1 MVKKLEYP
9 IDRIHQN
16 LALRKDKVV
25 VAYYRIPNTPITITD
40 SDKKD
45 SHKAKVAQVIKKLAK
60 YKNFDIS
67 LIPKDYLLGEKMS
80 DFEADLADDVKE
92 LGLETLDFTVD
103 TLTHEMEIP
112 YQFDW
117 LIGVDLGKGQYNANI
132 KEFIYNQ
139 FESIASNF
147 ASLAGYEVEVDE
159 DWYKEHSEEEL
170 LVYSLLSTLKAKR
183 LTDVDLFY
191 YQRMQFLRYVPHTK
205 SEVIA
210 NRNMLNVTDTL
221 IKSLEGGFLKLESA
235 YGSSFVSVLPVGRF
249 STIFNGFH
257 LGELVQR
264 MSFPVELRFQA
275 EFIDKTKLGGTMGRS
290 NTRYDQ
296 IMKEAYN
303 TNTVQQDDI
312 LMGAYSLKDLMKK
325 VGNKEEIIE
334 YGCYLVVAGSSLNQ
348 LKQRR
353 YAILSYFDDMK
364 VNVYEASHDTP
375 YLFQALLYGQDLQKT
390 TRKWNHLV
398 TARGFSELM
407 LFTNTQS
414 GNRIGWYIGRVDNRL
429 TAWDS
434 IDEAIMGSKNLV
446 LFNATVANKEDVAG
460 KVTKNPH
467 VIITGATGQ
476 GKSYLAQM
484 IFLHTAQQ
492 NVRVLYIDPKRELRQ
507 HYLKVV
513 SDPEY
518 ARKFPLRK
526 KQIEETNFVT
536 LDSSVKENHGVL
548 DPIVILDKDI
558 LNYTDNLGDK
568 ATEGEEK
575 NRWLS
580 AVNDYLWIKSGYV
593 ILKIFEAV
601 ILAVPLILIQLIAF
615 MADVLVIILMFI
627 FPLALLVSFLPRMQ
641 DIIFNVLKVMFGAV
655 SFPALAGFLTLII
668 FYTQTL
674 IATFVKK
681 KFTDGSLLSGS
692 NFKGQAILFML
703 LITVF
708 VQGCVFWGIWK
719 YKETFLR
726 LIIGSRASQV
736 INQSADRINE
746 KANDLG
752 ITPKS
757 IYERAHDMSSLAMMG
772 AGYGVGTMMNAQDNW
787 NAFKER
793 QQANLD
799 DGQSKTNDADKYDE
813 ANADDTVISKEAEL
827 TNEGEYQSELPKEAS
842 KRIEQLGKESSYEL
856 SFISEG
862 NSTEE
867 ILKNVKS
874 DNHTFQEGDGD
885 TSLTN
890 QDMITN
896 DIENHSNNY
905 TSPLKQRKLNKLEG
919 ELSQFNSDV
928 SMTKNHGKNAFE
940 KGFNASKTKEVRKQH
955 NLERQSKVLEELEK
969 LREGK

>member
-103 TLTHEMEIP
+103 TLTHEMVIP

-548 DPIVILDKDI
+548 DPIVILDKEGASSTAKNM
-558 LNYTDNLGDK
+558 LLYLLKN
-568 ATEGEEK
+568 ATE
-575 NRWLS
+575 
-580 AVNDYLWIKSGYV
+580 IK
-593 ILKIFEAV
+593 LDQTTALTEA
-601 ILAVPLILIQLIAF
+601 I
-615 MADVLVIILMFI
+615 
-627 FPLALLVSFLPRMQ
+627 
-641 DIIFNVLKVMFGAV
+641 
-655 SFPALAGFLTLII
+655 
-668 FYTQTL
+668 
-674 IATFVKK
+674 
-681 KFTDGSLLSGS
+681 
-692 NFKGQAILFML
+692 
-703 LITVF
+703 
-708 VQGCVFWGIWK
+708 
-719 YKETFLR
+719 
-726 LIIGSRASQV
+726 SQV
-736 INQSADRINE
+736 IAKREAGEVVGFNQVIEALIDSESDEVQSVGRYFKAIIQNSILELAFSDGDVAGLSYEERVTVLEVADLSLPKDGSDHISDHESNSIALMFALGAFCKHFGERSDDETVEIFDEAWVLMQSSEGKAVIKSMRRVGRSKYNVLMLVSQSVHDAENDDDTTGFGTIFSFYE
-746 KANDLG
+746 KSEREDILKHVG
-752 ITPKS
+752 LEVTPK
-757 IYERAHDMSSLAMMG
+757 
-772 AGYGVGTMMNAQDNW
+772 
-787 NAFKER
+787 
-793 QQANLD
+793 
-799 DGQSKTNDADKYDE
+799 
-813 ANADDTVISKEAEL
+813 
-827 TNEGEYQSELPKEAS
+827 
-842 KRIEQLGKESSYEL
+842 
-856 SFISEG
+856 
-862 NSTEE
+862 
-867 ILKNVKS
+867 
-874 DNHTFQEGDGD
+874 
-885 TSLTN
+885 
-890 QDMITN
+890 
-896 DIENHSNNY
+896 
-905 TSPLKQRKLNKLEG
+905 
-919 ELSQFNSDV
+919 
-928 SMTKNHGKNAFE
+928 
-940 KGFNASKTKEVRKQH
+940 
-955 NLERQSKVLEELEK
+955 NLEWIDNMISGQCLYYDVYGNLNMISIHNIHPDIDPLLKPMKKTVSSHLENK
-969 LREGK
+969 YAS

>member
-492 NVRVLYIDPKRELRQ
+492 NVRVLYVDPKRELRQ

-548 DPIVILDKDI
+548 DPIVILDKEGASSTAKNM
-558 LNYTDNLGDK
+558 LLYLLKN
-568 ATEGEEK
+568 ATE
-575 NRWLS
+575 
-580 AVNDYLWIKSGYV
+580 IK
-593 ILKIFEAV
+593 LDQTTALTEA
-601 ILAVPLILIQLIAF
+601 I
-615 MADVLVIILMFI
+615 
-627 FPLALLVSFLPRMQ
+627 
-641 DIIFNVLKVMFGAV
+641 
-655 SFPALAGFLTLII
+655 
-668 FYTQTL
+668 
-674 IATFVKK
+674 
-681 KFTDGSLLSGS
+681 
-692 NFKGQAILFML
+692 
-703 LITVF
+703 
-708 VQGCVFWGIWK
+708 
-719 YKETFLR
+719 
-726 LIIGSRASQV
+726 SQV
-736 INQSADRINE
+736 IAKREAGEVVGFNQVIEALIDSESDEVQSVGRYFKAIIQNSILELAFSDGDVAGLSYEERVTVLEVADLSLPKDGSDHISDHESNSIALMFALGAFCKHFGERSDDETVEIFDEAWVLMQSSEGKAVIKSMRRVGRSKYNVLMLVSQSVHDAENDDDTTGFGTIFSFYE
-746 KANDLG
+746 KSEREDILKHVG
-752 ITPKS
+752 LEVTPK
-757 IYERAHDMSSLAMMG
+757 
-772 AGYGVGTMMNAQDNW
+772 
-787 NAFKER
+787 
-793 QQANLD
+793 
-799 DGQSKTNDADKYDE
+799 
-813 ANADDTVISKEAEL
+813 
-827 TNEGEYQSELPKEAS
+827 
-842 KRIEQLGKESSYEL
+842 
-856 SFISEG
+856 
-862 NSTEE
+862 
-867 ILKNVKS
+867 
-874 DNHTFQEGDGD
+874 
-885 TSLTN
+885 
-890 QDMITN
+890 
-896 DIENHSNNY
+896 
-905 TSPLKQRKLNKLEG
+905 
-919 ELSQFNSDV
+919 
-928 SMTKNHGKNAFE
+928 
-940 KGFNASKTKEVRKQH
+940 
-955 NLERQSKVLEELEK
+955 NLEWIDNMISGQCLYYDVYGNLNMISIHNIHPDIDPLLKLMKKTVSSHLENK
-969 LREGK
+969 YAS

>member
-210 NRNMLNVTDTL
+210 NRNMLNVSDTL

-548 DPIVILDKDI
+548 DPIVILDKEGASSTAKNM
-558 LNYTDNLGDK
+558 LLYLLKN
-568 ATEGEEK
+568 ATE
-575 NRWLS
+575 
-580 AVNDYLWIKSGYV
+580 IK
-593 ILKIFEAV
+593 LDQTTALTEA
-601 ILAVPLILIQLIAF
+601 I
-615 MADVLVIILMFI
+615 
-627 FPLALLVSFLPRMQ
+627 
-641 DIIFNVLKVMFGAV
+641 
-655 SFPALAGFLTLII
+655 
-668 FYTQTL
+668 
-674 IATFVKK
+674 
-681 KFTDGSLLSGS
+681 
-692 NFKGQAILFML
+692 
-703 LITVF
+703 
-708 VQGCVFWGIWK
+708 
-719 YKETFLR
+719 
-726 LIIGSRASQV
+726 SQV
-736 INQSADRINE
+736 IAKREAGEVVGFNQVIEALIDSESDEVQSVGRYFKAIIQNSILELAFSDGDVAGLSYEERVTVLEVADLSLPKDGSDHISDHESNSIALMFALGAFCKHFGERSDDETVEIFDEAWVLMQSSEGKAVIKSMRRVGRSKYNVLMLVSQSVHDAENDDDTTGFGTIFSFYE
-746 KANDLG
+746 KSEREDILKHVG
-752 ITPKS
+752 LEVTPK
-757 IYERAHDMSSLAMMG
+757 
-772 AGYGVGTMMNAQDNW
+772 
-787 NAFKER
+787 
-793 QQANLD
+793 
-799 DGQSKTNDADKYDE
+799 
-813 ANADDTVISKEAEL
+813 
-827 TNEGEYQSELPKEAS
+827 
-842 KRIEQLGKESSYEL
+842 
-856 SFISEG
+856 
-862 NSTEE
+862 
-867 ILKNVKS
+867 
-874 DNHTFQEGDGD
+874 
-885 TSLTN
+885 
-890 QDMITN
+890 
-896 DIENHSNNY
+896 
-905 TSPLKQRKLNKLEG
+905 
-919 ELSQFNSDV
+919 
-928 SMTKNHGKNAFE
+928 
-940 KGFNASKTKEVRKQH
+940 
-955 NLERQSKVLEELEK
+955 NLEWIDNMISGQCLYYDVYGNLNMISIHNIHPDIDPLLKPMKKTVSSHLENK
-969 LREGK
+969 YAS

>member
-210 NRNMLNVTDTL
+210 NRNMLNMTDTL

-548 DPIVILDKDI
+548 DPIVILDKEGASSTAKNM
-558 LNYTDNLGDK
+558 LLYLLKN
-568 ATEGEEK
+568 ATE
-575 NRWLS
+575 
-580 AVNDYLWIKSGYV
+580 IK
-593 ILKIFEAV
+593 LDQTTALTEA
-601 ILAVPLILIQLIAF
+601 I
-615 MADVLVIILMFI
+615 
-627 FPLALLVSFLPRMQ
+627 
-641 DIIFNVLKVMFGAV
+641 
-655 SFPALAGFLTLII
+655 
-668 FYTQTL
+668 
-674 IATFVKK
+674 
-681 KFTDGSLLSGS
+681 
-692 NFKGQAILFML
+692 
-703 LITVF
+703 
-708 VQGCVFWGIWK
+708 
-719 YKETFLR
+719 
-726 LIIGSRASQV
+726 SQV
-736 INQSADRINE
+736 IAKREAGEVVGFNQVIEALIDSESDEVQSVGRYFKAIIQNSILELAFSDGDVAGLSYEERVTVLEVADLSLPKDGSDHISDHESNSIALMFALGAFCKHFGERSDDETVEIFDEAWVLMQSSEGKAVIKSMRRVGRSKYNVLMLVSQSVHDAENDDDTTGFGTIFSFYE
-746 KANDLG
+746 KSEREDILKHVG
-752 ITPKS
+752 LEVTPK
-757 IYERAHDMSSLAMMG
+757 
-772 AGYGVGTMMNAQDNW
+772 
-787 NAFKER
+787 
-793 QQANLD
+793 
-799 DGQSKTNDADKYDE
+799 
-813 ANADDTVISKEAEL
+813 
-827 TNEGEYQSELPKEAS
+827 
-842 KRIEQLGKESSYEL
+842 
-856 SFISEG
+856 
-862 NSTEE
+862 
-867 ILKNVKS
+867 
-874 DNHTFQEGDGD
+874 
-885 TSLTN
+885 
-890 QDMITN
+890 
-896 DIENHSNNY
+896 
-905 TSPLKQRKLNKLEG
+905 
-919 ELSQFNSDV
+919 
-928 SMTKNHGKNAFE
+928 
-940 KGFNASKTKEVRKQH
+940 
-955 NLERQSKVLEELEK
+955 NLEWIDNMISGQCLYYDVYGNLNMISIHNIHPDIDPLLKPMKKTVSSHLENK
-969 LREGK
+969 YAS

>member
-45 SHKAKVAQVIKKLAK
+45 SHKTKVAQVIKKLAK

-264 MSFPVELRFQA
+264 MSFPVELRFKA

-446 LFNATVANKEDVAG
+446 LFNATVANKEDVTG

-492 NVRVLYIDPKRELRQ
+492 NVRVLYVDPKRELRQ

-548 DPIVILDKDI
+548 DPIVILDKEGASSTAKNM
-558 LNYTDNLGDK
+558 LLYLLKN
-568 ATEGEEK
+568 ATE
-575 NRWLS
+575 
-580 AVNDYLWIKSGYV
+580 IK
-593 ILKIFEAV
+593 LDQTTALTEA
-601 ILAVPLILIQLIAF
+601 I
-615 MADVLVIILMFI
+615 
-627 FPLALLVSFLPRMQ
+627 
-641 DIIFNVLKVMFGAV
+641 
-655 SFPALAGFLTLII
+655 
-668 FYTQTL
+668 
-674 IATFVKK
+674 
-681 KFTDGSLLSGS
+681 
-692 NFKGQAILFML
+692 
-703 LITVF
+703 
-708 VQGCVFWGIWK
+708 
-719 YKETFLR
+719 
-726 LIIGSRASQV
+726 SQV
-736 INQSADRINE
+736 IAKREAGEVVGFNQVIEALIDSESDEVQSVGRYFKAIIQNSILELAFSDGDVAGLSYEERVTVLEVADLSLPKDGSDHISDHESNSIALMFALGAFCKHFGERSDDETVEIFDEAWVLMQSSEGKAVIKSMRRVGRSKYNVLMLVSQSVHDAENDDDTTGFGTIFSFYE
-746 KANDLG
+746 KSEREDILKHVG
-752 ITPKS
+752 LEVTPK
-757 IYERAHDMSSLAMMG
+757 
-772 AGYGVGTMMNAQDNW
+772 
-787 NAFKER
+787 
-793 QQANLD
+793 
-799 DGQSKTNDADKYDE
+799 
-813 ANADDTVISKEAEL
+813 
-827 TNEGEYQSELPKEAS
+827 
-842 KRIEQLGKESSYEL
+842 
-856 SFISEG
+856 
-862 NSTEE
+862 
-867 ILKNVKS
+867 
-874 DNHTFQEGDGD
+874 
-885 TSLTN
+885 
-890 QDMITN
+890 
-896 DIENHSNNY
+896 
-905 TSPLKQRKLNKLEG
+905 
-919 ELSQFNSDV
+919 
-928 SMTKNHGKNAFE
+928 
-940 KGFNASKTKEVRKQH
+940 
-955 NLERQSKVLEELEK
+955 NLEWIDNMISGQCLYYDVYGNLNMISIHNIHPDIDPLLKPMKKTVSSHLENK
-969 LREGK
+969 YAS

>member
-1 MVKKLEYP
+1 MIKKLEYP

-45 SHKAKVAQVIKKLAK
+45 SHKTKVAQVIKKLAK

-264 MSFPVELRFQA
+264 MSFPVELRFKA

-492 NVRVLYIDPKRELRQ
+492 NVRVLYVDPKRELRQ

-548 DPIVILDKDI
+548 DPIVILDKEGASSTAKNM
-558 LNYTDNLGDK
+558 LLYLLKN
-568 ATEGEEK
+568 ATE
-575 NRWLS
+575 
-580 AVNDYLWIKSGYV
+580 IK
-593 ILKIFEAV
+593 LDQTTALTEA
-601 ILAVPLILIQLIAF
+601 I
-615 MADVLVIILMFI
+615 
-627 FPLALLVSFLPRMQ
+627 
-641 DIIFNVLKVMFGAV
+641 
-655 SFPALAGFLTLII
+655 
-668 FYTQTL
+668 
-674 IATFVKK
+674 
-681 KFTDGSLLSGS
+681 
-692 NFKGQAILFML
+692 
-703 LITVF
+703 
-708 VQGCVFWGIWK
+708 
-719 YKETFLR
+719 
-726 LIIGSRASQV
+726 SQV
-736 INQSADRINE
+736 IAKREAGEVVGFNQVIEVLIDSESDEVQSVGRYFKAIIQNSILELAFSDGDVAGLSYEERVTVLEVADLSLPKDGSDHISDHESNSIALMFALGAFCKHFGERSDDETVEIFDEAWVLMQSSEGKAVIKSMRRVGRSKYNVLMLVSQSVHDAENDDDTTGFGTIFSFYE
-746 KANDLG
+746 KSEREDILSHVG
-752 ITPKS
+752 LEVTPK
-757 IYERAHDMSSLAMMG
+757 
-772 AGYGVGTMMNAQDNW
+772 
-787 NAFKER
+787 
-793 QQANLD
+793 
-799 DGQSKTNDADKYDE
+799 
-813 ANADDTVISKEAEL
+813 
-827 TNEGEYQSELPKEAS
+827 
-842 KRIEQLGKESSYEL
+842 
-856 SFISEG
+856 
-862 NSTEE
+862 
-867 ILKNVKS
+867 
-874 DNHTFQEGDGD
+874 
-885 TSLTN
+885 
-890 QDMITN
+890 
-896 DIENHSNNY
+896 
-905 TSPLKQRKLNKLEG
+905 
-919 ELSQFNSDV
+919 
-928 SMTKNHGKNAFE
+928 
-940 KGFNASKTKEVRKQH
+940 
-955 NLERQSKVLEELEK
+955 NLEWIDNMISGQCLYYDVYGNLNMISIHNIHPDIDPLLKPMKKTVSSHLENK
-969 LREGK
+969 YAS

>member
-147 ASLAGYEVEVDE
+147 ASSAGYEVEVDE

-548 DPIVILDKDI
+548 DPIVILDKEGASSTAKNM
-558 LNYTDNLGDK
+558 LLYLLKN
-568 ATEGEEK
+568 ATE
-575 NRWLS
+575 
-580 AVNDYLWIKSGYV
+580 IK
-593 ILKIFEAV
+593 LDQTTALTEA
-601 ILAVPLILIQLIAF
+601 I
-615 MADVLVIILMFI
+615 
-627 FPLALLVSFLPRMQ
+627 
-641 DIIFNVLKVMFGAV
+641 
-655 SFPALAGFLTLII
+655 
-668 FYTQTL
+668 
-674 IATFVKK
+674 
-681 KFTDGSLLSGS
+681 
-692 NFKGQAILFML
+692 
-703 LITVF
+703 
-708 VQGCVFWGIWK
+708 
-719 YKETFLR
+719 
-726 LIIGSRASQV
+726 SQV
-736 INQSADRINE
+736 IAKREAGEVVGFNQVIEALIDSESDEVQSVGRYFKAIIQNSILELAFSDGDVAGLSYEERVTVLEVADLSLPKDGSDHISDHESNSIALMFALGAFCKHFGERSDDETVEIFDEAWVLMQSSEGKAVIKSMRRVGRSKYNVLMLVSQSVHDAENDDDTTGFGTIFSFYE
-746 KANDLG
+746 KSEREDILKHVG
-752 ITPKS
+752 LEVTPK
-757 IYERAHDMSSLAMMG
+757 
-772 AGYGVGTMMNAQDNW
+772 
-787 NAFKER
+787 
-793 QQANLD
+793 
-799 DGQSKTNDADKYDE
+799 
-813 ANADDTVISKEAEL
+813 
-827 TNEGEYQSELPKEAS
+827 
-842 KRIEQLGKESSYEL
+842 
-856 SFISEG
+856 
-862 NSTEE
+862 
-867 ILKNVKS
+867 
-874 DNHTFQEGDGD
+874 
-885 TSLTN
+885 
-890 QDMITN
+890 
-896 DIENHSNNY
+896 
-905 TSPLKQRKLNKLEG
+905 
-919 ELSQFNSDV
+919 
-928 SMTKNHGKNAFE
+928 
-940 KGFNASKTKEVRKQH
+940 
-955 NLERQSKVLEELEK
+955 NLEWIDNMISGQCLYYDVYGNLNMISIHNIHPDIDPLLKPMKKTVSSHLENK
-969 LREGK
+969 YAS

>member
-548 DPIVILDKDI
+548 DPIVILDKEGASSTAKNM
-558 LNYTDNLGDK
+558 LLYLLKN
-568 ATEGEEK
+568 ATE
-575 NRWLS
+575 
-580 AVNDYLWIKSGYV
+580 IK
-593 ILKIFEAV
+593 LDQTTALTEA
-601 ILAVPLILIQLIAF
+601 I
-615 MADVLVIILMFI
+615 
-627 FPLALLVSFLPRMQ
+627 
-641 DIIFNVLKVMFGAV
+641 
-655 SFPALAGFLTLII
+655 
-668 FYTQTL
+668 
-674 IATFVKK
+674 
-681 KFTDGSLLSGS
+681 
-692 NFKGQAILFML
+692 
-703 LITVF
+703 
-708 VQGCVFWGIWK
+708 
-719 YKETFLR
+719 
-726 LIIGSRASQV
+726 SQV
-736 INQSADRINE
+736 IAKREAGEVVGFNQVIEALIDSESDEVQSVGRYFKAIIQNSILELAFSDGDVAGLSYEERVTVLEVADLLLPKDGSDHISDHESNSIALMFALGAFCKHFGERSDDETVEIFDEAWVLMQSSEGKAVIKSMRRVGRSKYNVLMLVSQSVHDAENDDDTTGFGTIFSFYE
-746 KANDLG
+746 KSEREDILKHVG
-752 ITPKS
+752 LEVTPK
-757 IYERAHDMSSLAMMG
+757 
-772 AGYGVGTMMNAQDNW
+772 
-787 NAFKER
+787 
-793 QQANLD
+793 
-799 DGQSKTNDADKYDE
+799 
-813 ANADDTVISKEAEL
+813 
-827 TNEGEYQSELPKEAS
+827 
-842 KRIEQLGKESSYEL
+842 
-856 SFISEG
+856 
-862 NSTEE
+862 
-867 ILKNVKS
+867 
-874 DNHTFQEGDGD
+874 
-885 TSLTN
+885 
-890 QDMITN
+890 
-896 DIENHSNNY
+896 
-905 TSPLKQRKLNKLEG
+905 
-919 ELSQFNSDV
+919 
-928 SMTKNHGKNAFE
+928 
-940 KGFNASKTKEVRKQH
+940 
-955 NLERQSKVLEELEK
+955 NLEWIDNMISGQCLYYDVYGNLNMISIHNIHPDIDPLLKPMKKTVSSHLENK
-969 LREGK
+969 YAS

>member
-1 MVKKLEYP
+1 MEYP

-45 SHKAKVAQVIKKLAK
+45 SHKTKVAQVIKKLAK

-264 MSFPVELRFQA
+264 MSFPVELRFKA

-492 NVRVLYIDPKRELRQ
+492 NVRVLYVDPKRELRQ

-548 DPIVILDKDI
+548 DPIVILDKEGASSTAKNM
-558 LNYTDNLGDK
+558 LLYLLKN
-568 ATEGEEK
+568 ATE
-575 NRWLS
+575 
-580 AVNDYLWIKSGYV
+580 IK
-593 ILKIFEAV
+593 LDQTTALTEA
-601 ILAVPLILIQLIAF
+601 I
-615 MADVLVIILMFI
+615 
-627 FPLALLVSFLPRMQ
+627 
-641 DIIFNVLKVMFGAV
+641 
-655 SFPALAGFLTLII
+655 
-668 FYTQTL
+668 
-674 IATFVKK
+674 
-681 KFTDGSLLSGS
+681 
-692 NFKGQAILFML
+692 
-703 LITVF
+703 
-708 VQGCVFWGIWK
+708 
-719 YKETFLR
+719 
-726 LIIGSRASQV
+726 SQV
-736 INQSADRINE
+736 IAKREAGEVVGFNQVNEVLIDSESDEVQSVGRYFKAIIQNSILELAFSDGDVAGLSYEERVTVLEVADLSLPKDGSDHISDHESNSIALMFALGAFCKHFGERSDDETVEIFDEAWVLMQSSEGKAVIKSMRRVGRSKYNVLMLVSQSVHDAENDDDTTGFGTIFSFYE
-746 KANDLG
+746 KSEREDILSHVG
-752 ITPKS
+752 LEVTPK
-757 IYERAHDMSSLAMMG
+757 
-772 AGYGVGTMMNAQDNW
+772 
-787 NAFKER
+787 
-793 QQANLD
+793 
-799 DGQSKTNDADKYDE
+799 
-813 ANADDTVISKEAEL
+813 
-827 TNEGEYQSELPKEAS
+827 
-842 KRIEQLGKESSYEL
+842 
-856 SFISEG
+856 
-862 NSTEE
+862 
-867 ILKNVKS
+867 
-874 DNHTFQEGDGD
+874 
-885 TSLTN
+885 
-890 QDMITN
+890 
-896 DIENHSNNY
+896 
-905 TSPLKQRKLNKLEG
+905 
-919 ELSQFNSDV
+919 
-928 SMTKNHGKNAFE
+928 
-940 KGFNASKTKEVRKQH
+940 
-955 NLERQSKVLEELEK
+955 NLEWIDNMISGQCLYYDVYGNLNMISIHNIHPDIDPLLKPMKKTVSSHLENK
-969 LREGK
+969 YAS

>member
-429 TAWDS
+429 TAWNS

-548 DPIVILDKDI
+548 DPIVILDKEGASSTAKNM
-558 LNYTDNLGDK
+558 LLYLLKN
-568 ATEGEEK
+568 ATE
-575 NRWLS
+575 
-580 AVNDYLWIKSGYV
+580 IK
-593 ILKIFEAV
+593 LDQTTALTEA
-601 ILAVPLILIQLIAF
+601 I
-615 MADVLVIILMFI
+615 
-627 FPLALLVSFLPRMQ
+627 
-641 DIIFNVLKVMFGAV
+641 
-655 SFPALAGFLTLII
+655 
-668 FYTQTL
+668 
-674 IATFVKK
+674 
-681 KFTDGSLLSGS
+681 
-692 NFKGQAILFML
+692 
-703 LITVF
+703 
-708 VQGCVFWGIWK
+708 
-719 YKETFLR
+719 
-726 LIIGSRASQV
+726 SQV
-736 INQSADRINE
+736 IAKREAGEVVGFNQVIEALIDSESDEVQSVGRYFKAIIQNSILELAFSDGDVAGLSYEERVTVLEVADLSLPKDGSDHISDHESNSIALMFALGAFCKHFGERSDDETVEIFDEAWVLMQSSEGKAVIKSMRRVGRSKYNVLMLVSQSVHDAENDDDTTGFGTIFSFYE
-746 KANDLG
+746 KSEREDILKHVG
-752 ITPKS
+752 LEVTPK
-757 IYERAHDMSSLAMMG
+757 
-772 AGYGVGTMMNAQDNW
+772 
-787 NAFKER
+787 
-793 QQANLD
+793 
-799 DGQSKTNDADKYDE
+799 
-813 ANADDTVISKEAEL
+813 
-827 TNEGEYQSELPKEAS
+827 
-842 KRIEQLGKESSYEL
+842 
-856 SFISEG
+856 
-862 NSTEE
+862 
-867 ILKNVKS
+867 
-874 DNHTFQEGDGD
+874 
-885 TSLTN
+885 
-890 QDMITN
+890 
-896 DIENHSNNY
+896 
-905 TSPLKQRKLNKLEG
+905 
-919 ELSQFNSDV
+919 
-928 SMTKNHGKNAFE
+928 
-940 KGFNASKTKEVRKQH
+940 
-955 NLERQSKVLEELEK
+955 NLEWIDNMISGQCLYYDVYGNLNMISIHNIHPDIDPLLKPMKKTVSSHLENK
-969 LREGK
+969 YAS

>member
-221 IKSLEGGFLKLESA
+221 IKSLECGFLKLESA

-492 NVRVLYIDPKRELRQ
+492 NVRVLYVDPKRELRQ

-548 DPIVILDKDI
+548 DPIVILDKEGASSTAKNM
-558 LNYTDNLGDK
+558 LLYLLKN
-568 ATEGEEK
+568 ATE
-575 NRWLS
+575 
-580 AVNDYLWIKSGYV
+580 IK
-593 ILKIFEAV
+593 LDQTTALTEA
-601 ILAVPLILIQLIAF
+601 I
-615 MADVLVIILMFI
+615 
-627 FPLALLVSFLPRMQ
+627 
-641 DIIFNVLKVMFGAV
+641 
-655 SFPALAGFLTLII
+655 
-668 FYTQTL
+668 
-674 IATFVKK
+674 
-681 KFTDGSLLSGS
+681 
-692 NFKGQAILFML
+692 
-703 LITVF
+703 
-708 VQGCVFWGIWK
+708 
-719 YKETFLR
+719 
-726 LIIGSRASQV
+726 SQV
-736 INQSADRINE
+736 IAKREAGEVVGFNQVIEALIDSESDEVQSVGRYFKAIIQNSILELAFSDGDVAGLSYEERVTVLEVADLSLPKDGSDHISDHESNSIALMFALGAFCKHFGERSDDETVEIFDEAWVLMQSSEGKAVIKSMRRVGRSKYNVLMLVSQSVHDAENDDDTTGFGTIFSFYE
-746 KANDLG
+746 KSEREDILKHVG
-752 ITPKS
+752 LEVTPK
-757 IYERAHDMSSLAMMG
+757 
-772 AGYGVGTMMNAQDNW
+772 
-787 NAFKER
+787 
-793 QQANLD
+793 
-799 DGQSKTNDADKYDE
+799 
-813 ANADDTVISKEAEL
+813 
-827 TNEGEYQSELPKEAS
+827 
-842 KRIEQLGKESSYEL
+842 
-856 SFISEG
+856 
-862 NSTEE
+862 
-867 ILKNVKS
+867 
-874 DNHTFQEGDGD
+874 
-885 TSLTN
+885 
-890 QDMITN
+890 
-896 DIENHSNNY
+896 
-905 TSPLKQRKLNKLEG
+905 
-919 ELSQFNSDV
+919 
-928 SMTKNHGKNAFE
+928 
-940 KGFNASKTKEVRKQH
+940 
-955 NLERQSKVLEELEK
+955 NLEWIDNMISGQCLYYDVYGNLNMISIHNIHPDIDPLLKPMKKTVSSHLENK
-969 LREGK
+969 YAS

>member
-45 SHKAKVAQVIKKLAK
+45 SHKTKVAQVIKKLAK

-117 LIGVDLGKGQYNANI
+117 LIGFDLGKGQYNANI

-264 MSFPVELRFQA
+264 MSFPVELRFKA

-492 NVRVLYIDPKRELRQ
+492 NVRVLYVDPKRELRQ

-548 DPIVILDKDI
+548 DPIVILDKEGASSTAKNM
-558 LNYTDNLGDK
+558 LLYLLKN
-568 ATEGEEK
+568 ATE
-575 NRWLS
+575 
-580 AVNDYLWIKSGYV
+580 IK
-593 ILKIFEAV
+593 LDQTTALTEA
-601 ILAVPLILIQLIAF
+601 I
-615 MADVLVIILMFI
+615 
-627 FPLALLVSFLPRMQ
+627 
-641 DIIFNVLKVMFGAV
+641 
-655 SFPALAGFLTLII
+655 
-668 FYTQTL
+668 
-674 IATFVKK
+674 
-681 KFTDGSLLSGS
+681 
-692 NFKGQAILFML
+692 
-703 LITVF
+703 
-708 VQGCVFWGIWK
+708 
-719 YKETFLR
+719 
-726 LIIGSRASQV
+726 SQV
-736 INQSADRINE
+736 IAKREAGEVVGFNQVIEVLIDSESDEVQSVGRYFKAIIQNSILELAFSDGDVAGLSYEERVTVLEVADLSLPKDGSDHISDHESNSIALMFALGAFCKHFGERSDDETVEIFDEAWVLMQSSEGKAVIKSMRRVGRSKYNVLMLVSQSVHDAENDDDTTGFGTIFSFYE
-746 KANDLG
+746 KSEREDILSHVG
-752 ITPKS
+752 LEVTPK
-757 IYERAHDMSSLAMMG
+757 
-772 AGYGVGTMMNAQDNW
+772 
-787 NAFKER
+787 
-793 QQANLD
+793 
-799 DGQSKTNDADKYDE
+799 
-813 ANADDTVISKEAEL
+813 
-827 TNEGEYQSELPKEAS
+827 
-842 KRIEQLGKESSYEL
+842 
-856 SFISEG
+856 
-862 NSTEE
+862 
-867 ILKNVKS
+867 
-874 DNHTFQEGDGD
+874 
-885 TSLTN
+885 
-890 QDMITN
+890 
-896 DIENHSNNY
+896 
-905 TSPLKQRKLNKLEG
+905 
-919 ELSQFNSDV
+919 
-928 SMTKNHGKNAFE
+928 
-940 KGFNASKTKEVRKQH
+940 
-955 NLERQSKVLEELEK
+955 NLEWIDNMISGQCLYYDVYGNLNMISIHNIHPDIDPLLKPMKKTVSSHLENK
-969 LREGK
+969 YAS

>member
-429 TAWDS
+429 TAWDF

-548 DPIVILDKDI
+548 DPIVILDKEGASSTAKNM
-558 LNYTDNLGDK
+558 LLYLLKN
-568 ATEGEEK
+568 ATE
-575 NRWLS
+575 
-580 AVNDYLWIKSGYV
+580 IK
-593 ILKIFEAV
+593 LDQTTALTEA
-601 ILAVPLILIQLIAF
+601 I
-615 MADVLVIILMFI
+615 
-627 FPLALLVSFLPRMQ
+627 
-641 DIIFNVLKVMFGAV
+641 
-655 SFPALAGFLTLII
+655 
-668 FYTQTL
+668 
-674 IATFVKK
+674 
-681 KFTDGSLLSGS
+681 
-692 NFKGQAILFML
+692 
-703 LITVF
+703 
-708 VQGCVFWGIWK
+708 
-719 YKETFLR
+719 
-726 LIIGSRASQV
+726 SQV
-736 INQSADRINE
+736 IAKREAGEVVGFNQVIEALIDSESDEVQSVGRYFKAIIQNSILELAFSDGDVAGLSYEERVTVLEVADLSLPKDGSDHISDHESNSIALMFALGAFCKHFGERSDDETVEIFDEAWVLMQSSEGKAVIKSMRRVGRSKYNVLMLVSQSVHDAENDDDTTGFGTIFSFYE
-746 KANDLG
+746 KSEREDILKHVG
-752 ITPKS
+752 LEVTPK
-757 IYERAHDMSSLAMMG
+757 
-772 AGYGVGTMMNAQDNW
+772 
-787 NAFKER
+787 
-793 QQANLD
+793 
-799 DGQSKTNDADKYDE
+799 
-813 ANADDTVISKEAEL
+813 
-827 TNEGEYQSELPKEAS
+827 
-842 KRIEQLGKESSYEL
+842 
-856 SFISEG
+856 
-862 NSTEE
+862 
-867 ILKNVKS
+867 
-874 DNHTFQEGDGD
+874 
-885 TSLTN
+885 
-890 QDMITN
+890 
-896 DIENHSNNY
+896 
-905 TSPLKQRKLNKLEG
+905 
-919 ELSQFNSDV
+919 
-928 SMTKNHGKNAFE
+928 
-940 KGFNASKTKEVRKQH
+940 
-955 NLERQSKVLEELEK
+955 NLEWIDNMISGQCLYYDVYGNLNMISIHNIHPDIDPLLKPMKKTVSSHLENK
-969 LREGK
+969 YAS

>member
-334 YGCYLVVAGSSLNQ
+334 YGCYLVVTGSSLNQ

-548 DPIVILDKDI
+548 DPIVILDKEGASSTAKNM
-558 LNYTDNLGDK
+558 LLYLLKN
-568 ATEGEEK
+568 ATE
-575 NRWLS
+575 
-580 AVNDYLWIKSGYV
+580 IK
-593 ILKIFEAV
+593 LDQTTALTEA
-601 ILAVPLILIQLIAF
+601 I
-615 MADVLVIILMFI
+615 
-627 FPLALLVSFLPRMQ
+627 
-641 DIIFNVLKVMFGAV
+641 
-655 SFPALAGFLTLII
+655 
-668 FYTQTL
+668 
-674 IATFVKK
+674 
-681 KFTDGSLLSGS
+681 
-692 NFKGQAILFML
+692 
-703 LITVF
+703 
-708 VQGCVFWGIWK
+708 
-719 YKETFLR
+719 
-726 LIIGSRASQV
+726 SQV
-736 INQSADRINE
+736 IAKREAGEVVGFNQVIEALIDSESDEVQSVGRYFKAIIQNSILELAFSDGDVAGLSYEERVTVLEVADLSLPKDGSDHISDHESNSIALMFALGAFCKHFGERSDDETVEIFDEAWVLMQSSEGKAVIKSMRRVGRSKYNVLMLVSQSVHDAENDDDTTGFGTIFSFYE
-746 KANDLG
+746 KSEREDILKHVG
-752 ITPKS
+752 LEVTPK
-757 IYERAHDMSSLAMMG
+757 
-772 AGYGVGTMMNAQDNW
+772 
-787 NAFKER
+787 
-793 QQANLD
+793 
-799 DGQSKTNDADKYDE
+799 
-813 ANADDTVISKEAEL
+813 
-827 TNEGEYQSELPKEAS
+827 
-842 KRIEQLGKESSYEL
+842 
-856 SFISEG
+856 
-862 NSTEE
+862 
-867 ILKNVKS
+867 
-874 DNHTFQEGDGD
+874 
-885 TSLTN
+885 
-890 QDMITN
+890 
-896 DIENHSNNY
+896 
-905 TSPLKQRKLNKLEG
+905 
-919 ELSQFNSDV
+919 
-928 SMTKNHGKNAFE
+928 
-940 KGFNASKTKEVRKQH
+940 
-955 NLERQSKVLEELEK
+955 NLEWIDNMISGQCLYYDVYGNLNMISIHNIHPDIDPLLKPMKKTVSSHLENK
-969 LREGK
+969 YAS

>member
-45 SHKAKVAQVIKKLAK
+45 SHKTKVAQVIKKLAK

-264 MSFPVELRFQA
+264 MSFPVELRFKA

-434 IDEAIMGSKNLV
+434 IDEAIMGTKNLV

-492 NVRVLYIDPKRELRQ
+492 NVRVLYVDPKRELRQ

-548 DPIVILDKDI
+548 DPIVILDKEGASSTAKNM
-558 LNYTDNLGDK
+558 LLYLLKN
-568 ATEGEEK
+568 ATE
-575 NRWLS
+575 
-580 AVNDYLWIKSGYV
+580 IK
-593 ILKIFEAV
+593 LDQTTALTEA
-601 ILAVPLILIQLIAF
+601 I
-615 MADVLVIILMFI
+615 
-627 FPLALLVSFLPRMQ
+627 
-641 DIIFNVLKVMFGAV
+641 
-655 SFPALAGFLTLII
+655 
-668 FYTQTL
+668 
-674 IATFVKK
+674 
-681 KFTDGSLLSGS
+681 
-692 NFKGQAILFML
+692 
-703 LITVF
+703 
-708 VQGCVFWGIWK
+708 
-719 YKETFLR
+719 
-726 LIIGSRASQV
+726 SQV
-736 INQSADRINE
+736 IAKREAGEVVGFNQVIEVLIDSESDEVQSVGRYFKAIIQNSILELAFSDGDVAGLSYEERVTVLEVADLSLPKDGSDHISDHESNSIALMFALGAFCKHFGERSDDETVEIFDEAWVLMQSSEGKAVIKSMRRVGRSKYNVLMLVSQSVHDAENDDDTTGFGTIFSFYE
-746 KANDLG
+746 KSEREDILSHVG
-752 ITPKS
+752 LEVTPK
-757 IYERAHDMSSLAMMG
+757 
-772 AGYGVGTMMNAQDNW
+772 
-787 NAFKER
+787 
-793 QQANLD
+793 
-799 DGQSKTNDADKYDE
+799 
-813 ANADDTVISKEAEL
+813 
-827 TNEGEYQSELPKEAS
+827 
-842 KRIEQLGKESSYEL
+842 
-856 SFISEG
+856 
-862 NSTEE
+862 
-867 ILKNVKS
+867 
-874 DNHTFQEGDGD
+874 
-885 TSLTN
+885 
-890 QDMITN
+890 
-896 DIENHSNNY
+896 
-905 TSPLKQRKLNKLEG
+905 
-919 ELSQFNSDV
+919 
-928 SMTKNHGKNAFE
+928 
-940 KGFNASKTKEVRKQH
+940 
-955 NLERQSKVLEELEK
+955 NLEWIDNMISGQCLYYDVYGNLNMISIHNIHPDIDPLLKPMKKTVSSHLENK
-969 LREGK
+969 YAS

>member
-25 VAYYRIPNTPITITD
+25 VAYYRIPNTSITITD

-45 SHKAKVAQVIKKLAK
+45 SHKTKVAQVIKKLAK

-117 LIGVDLGKGQYNANI
+117 LIGIDLGKGQYNANI
-132 KEFIYNQ
+132 KGFIYNQ

-170 LVYSLLSTLKAKR
+170 LVYSLLSILKAKR

-191 YQRMQFLRYVPHTK
+191 YQRMQYLRYVPHSK

-221 IKSLEGGFLKLESA
+221 IKPLEGGFLKLESA

-264 MSFPVELRFQA
+264 MRFPVELRFKA
-275 EFIDKTKLGGTMGRS
+275 EFIDKTKLGGPMGRS

-296 IMKEAYN
+296 IMKEAYS

-353 YAILSYFDDMK
+353 YAILSYFADMQ
-364 VNVYEASHDTP
+364 VNVYEASYDTP

-390 TRKWNHLV
+390 TRKWSHLV
-398 TARGFSELM
+398 TSRGFSELM

-460 KVTKNPH
+460 KITKNPH
-467 VIITGATGQ
+467 IIITGATGQ

-526 KQIEETNFVT
+526 KQIEEMNFVT

-548 DPIVILDKDI
+548 DPIVILDKEGASSTAKNM
-558 LNYTDNLGDK
+558 LLYLLKN
-568 ATEGEEK
+568 ATE
-575 NRWLS
+575 
-580 AVNDYLWIKSGYV
+580 IK
-593 ILKIFEAV
+593 LDQKTALTEA
-601 ILAVPLILIQLIAF
+601 I
-615 MADVLVIILMFI
+615 
-627 FPLALLVSFLPRMQ
+627 
-641 DIIFNVLKVMFGAV
+641 
-655 SFPALAGFLTLII
+655 
-668 FYTQTL
+668 
-674 IATFVKK
+674 
-681 KFTDGSLLSGS
+681 
-692 NFKGQAILFML
+692 
-703 LITVF
+703 
-708 VQGCVFWGIWK
+708 
-719 YKETFLR
+719 
-726 LIIGSRASQV
+726 SQV
-736 INQSADRINE
+736 IAKREAGEVVGFNQVIETLIDSESEEVQSVGRYFKAIIQNSILELAFSDGDVKGLSYEERVTVLEVANLSLPKDGQEHISDHETNSIALMFALGAFCKHFGERTNE
-746 KANDLG
+746 ETMEIFDEAWVLMQSSEGKAVIKSMRRVGRSKYNVLMLVSQSVHDAENDDDTTGFGTIFSFYEKSEREDILKHVG
-752 ITPKS
+752 LEVTPK
-757 IYERAHDMSSLAMMG
+757 
-772 AGYGVGTMMNAQDNW
+772 
-787 NAFKER
+787 
-793 QQANLD
+793 
-799 DGQSKTNDADKYDE
+799 
-813 ANADDTVISKEAEL
+813 
-827 TNEGEYQSELPKEAS
+827 
-842 KRIEQLGKESSYEL
+842 
-856 SFISEG
+856 
-862 NSTEE
+862 
-867 ILKNVKS
+867 
-874 DNHTFQEGDGD
+874 
-885 TSLTN
+885 
-890 QDMITN
+890 
-896 DIENHSNNY
+896 
-905 TSPLKQRKLNKLEG
+905 
-919 ELSQFNSDV
+919 
-928 SMTKNHGKNAFE
+928 
-940 KGFNASKTKEVRKQH
+940 
-955 NLERQSKVLEELEK
+955 NLEWIDNMISGQCLYYDVYGNLNMISVHNIHPDIDPLLKPMKKTVSSHLENK
-969 LREGK
+969 YAS

>member
-235 YGSSFVSVLPVGRF
+235 YGSSFVSVLPVDRF

-492 NVRVLYIDPKRELRQ
+492 NVRVLYVDPKRELRQ

-548 DPIVILDKDI
+548 DPIVILDKEGASSTAKNM
-558 LNYTDNLGDK
+558 LLYLLKN
-568 ATEGEEK
+568 ATE
-575 NRWLS
+575 
-580 AVNDYLWIKSGYV
+580 IK
-593 ILKIFEAV
+593 LDQTTALTEA
-601 ILAVPLILIQLIAF
+601 I
-615 MADVLVIILMFI
+615 
-627 FPLALLVSFLPRMQ
+627 
-641 DIIFNVLKVMFGAV
+641 
-655 SFPALAGFLTLII
+655 
-668 FYTQTL
+668 
-674 IATFVKK
+674 
-681 KFTDGSLLSGS
+681 
-692 NFKGQAILFML
+692 
-703 LITVF
+703 
-708 VQGCVFWGIWK
+708 
-719 YKETFLR
+719 
-726 LIIGSRASQV
+726 SQV
-736 INQSADRINE
+736 IAKREAGEVVGFNQVIEALIDSESDEVQSVGRYFKAIIQNSILELAFSDGDVAGLSYEERVTVLEVADLSLPKDGSDHISDHESNSIALMFALGAFCKHFGERSDDETVEIFDEAWVLMQSSEGKAVIKSMRRVGRSKYNVLMLVSQSVHDAENDDDTTGFGTIFSFYE
-746 KANDLG
+746 KSEREDILKHVG
-752 ITPKS
+752 LEVTPK
-757 IYERAHDMSSLAMMG
+757 
-772 AGYGVGTMMNAQDNW
+772 
-787 NAFKER
+787 
-793 QQANLD
+793 
-799 DGQSKTNDADKYDE
+799 
-813 ANADDTVISKEAEL
+813 
-827 TNEGEYQSELPKEAS
+827 
-842 KRIEQLGKESSYEL
+842 
-856 SFISEG
+856 
-862 NSTEE
+862 
-867 ILKNVKS
+867 
-874 DNHTFQEGDGD
+874 
-885 TSLTN
+885 
-890 QDMITN
+890 
-896 DIENHSNNY
+896 
-905 TSPLKQRKLNKLEG
+905 
-919 ELSQFNSDV
+919 
-928 SMTKNHGKNAFE
+928 
-940 KGFNASKTKEVRKQH
+940 
-955 NLERQSKVLEELEK
+955 NLEWIDNMISGQCLYYDVYGNLNMISIHNIHPDIDPLLKPMKKTVSSHLENK
-969 LREGK
+969 YAS

>member
-45 SHKAKVAQVIKKLAK
+45 SHKTKVAQVIKKLAE

-264 MSFPVELRFQA
+264 MSFPVELRFKA

-492 NVRVLYIDPKRELRQ
+492 NVRVLYVDPKRELRQ

-548 DPIVILDKDI
+548 DPIVILDKEGASSTAKNM
-558 LNYTDNLGDK
+558 LLYLLKN
-568 ATEGEEK
+568 ATE
-575 NRWLS
+575 
-580 AVNDYLWIKSGYV
+580 IK
-593 ILKIFEAV
+593 LDQTTALTEA
-601 ILAVPLILIQLIAF
+601 I
-615 MADVLVIILMFI
+615 
-627 FPLALLVSFLPRMQ
+627 
-641 DIIFNVLKVMFGAV
+641 
-655 SFPALAGFLTLII
+655 
-668 FYTQTL
+668 
-674 IATFVKK
+674 
-681 KFTDGSLLSGS
+681 
-692 NFKGQAILFML
+692 
-703 LITVF
+703 
-708 VQGCVFWGIWK
+708 
-719 YKETFLR
+719 
-726 LIIGSRASQV
+726 SQV
-736 INQSADRINE
+736 IAKREAGEVVGFNQVIEVLIDSESDEVQSVGRYFKAIIQNSILELAFSDGDVAGLSYEERVTVLEVADLSLPKDGSDHISDHESNSIALMFALGAFCKHFGERSDDETVEIFDEAWVLMQSSEGKAVIKSMRRVGRSKYNVLMLVSQSVHDAENDDDTTGFGTIFSFYE
-746 KANDLG
+746 KSEREDILSHVG
-752 ITPKS
+752 LEVTPK
-757 IYERAHDMSSLAMMG
+757 
-772 AGYGVGTMMNAQDNW
+772 
-787 NAFKER
+787 
-793 QQANLD
+793 
-799 DGQSKTNDADKYDE
+799 
-813 ANADDTVISKEAEL
+813 
-827 TNEGEYQSELPKEAS
+827 
-842 KRIEQLGKESSYEL
+842 
-856 SFISEG
+856 
-862 NSTEE
+862 
-867 ILKNVKS
+867 
-874 DNHTFQEGDGD
+874 
-885 TSLTN
+885 
-890 QDMITN
+890 
-896 DIENHSNNY
+896 
-905 TSPLKQRKLNKLEG
+905 
-919 ELSQFNSDV
+919 
-928 SMTKNHGKNAFE
+928 
-940 KGFNASKTKEVRKQH
+940 
-955 NLERQSKVLEELEK
+955 NLEWIDNMISGQCLYYDVYGNLNMISIHNIHPDIDPLLKPMKKTVSSHLENK
-969 LREGK
+969 YAS

>member
-414 GNRIGWYIGRVDNRL
+414 GNRVGWYIGRVDNRL

-548 DPIVILDKDI
+548 DPIVILDKEGASSTAKNM
-558 LNYTDNLGDK
+558 LLYLLKN
-568 ATEGEEK
+568 ATE
-575 NRWLS
+575 
-580 AVNDYLWIKSGYV
+580 IK
-593 ILKIFEAV
+593 LDQTTALTEA
-601 ILAVPLILIQLIAF
+601 I
-615 MADVLVIILMFI
+615 
-627 FPLALLVSFLPRMQ
+627 
-641 DIIFNVLKVMFGAV
+641 
-655 SFPALAGFLTLII
+655 
-668 FYTQTL
+668 
-674 IATFVKK
+674 
-681 KFTDGSLLSGS
+681 
-692 NFKGQAILFML
+692 
-703 LITVF
+703 
-708 VQGCVFWGIWK
+708 
-719 YKETFLR
+719 
-726 LIIGSRASQV
+726 SQV
-736 INQSADRINE
+736 IAKREAGEVVGFNQVIEALIDSESDEVQSVGRYFKAIIQNSILELAFSDGDVAGLSYEERVTVLEVADLSLPKDGSDHISDHESNSIALMFALGAFCKHFGERSDDETVEIFDEAWVLMQSSEGKAVIKSMRRVGRSKYNVLMLVSQSVHDAENDDDTTGFGTIFSFYE
-746 KANDLG
+746 KSEREDILKHVG
-752 ITPKS
+752 LEVTPK
-757 IYERAHDMSSLAMMG
+757 
-772 AGYGVGTMMNAQDNW
+772 
-787 NAFKER
+787 
-793 QQANLD
+793 
-799 DGQSKTNDADKYDE
+799 
-813 ANADDTVISKEAEL
+813 
-827 TNEGEYQSELPKEAS
+827 
-842 KRIEQLGKESSYEL
+842 
-856 SFISEG
+856 
-862 NSTEE
+862 
-867 ILKNVKS
+867 
-874 DNHTFQEGDGD
+874 
-885 TSLTN
+885 
-890 QDMITN
+890 
-896 DIENHSNNY
+896 
-905 TSPLKQRKLNKLEG
+905 
-919 ELSQFNSDV
+919 
-928 SMTKNHGKNAFE
+928 
-940 KGFNASKTKEVRKQH
+940 
-955 NLERQSKVLEELEK
+955 NLEWIDNMISGQCLYYDVYGNLNMISIHNIHPDIDPLLKPMKKTVSSHLENK
-969 LREGK
+969 YAS

>member
-45 SHKAKVAQVIKKLAK
+45 SHKTKVAQVIKKLAK

-264 MSFPVELRFQA
+264 MSFPVELRFKA

-467 VIITGATGQ
+467 VIITGTTGQ

-492 NVRVLYIDPKRELRQ
+492 NVRVLYVDPKRELRQ

-548 DPIVILDKDI
+548 DPIVILDKEGASSTAKNM
-558 LNYTDNLGDK
+558 LLYLLKN
-568 ATEGEEK
+568 ATE
-575 NRWLS
+575 
-580 AVNDYLWIKSGYV
+580 IK
-593 ILKIFEAV
+593 LDQTTALTEA
-601 ILAVPLILIQLIAF
+601 I
-615 MADVLVIILMFI
+615 
-627 FPLALLVSFLPRMQ
+627 
-641 DIIFNVLKVMFGAV
+641 
-655 SFPALAGFLTLII
+655 
-668 FYTQTL
+668 
-674 IATFVKK
+674 
-681 KFTDGSLLSGS
+681 
-692 NFKGQAILFML
+692 
-703 LITVF
+703 
-708 VQGCVFWGIWK
+708 
-719 YKETFLR
+719 
-726 LIIGSRASQV
+726 SQV
-736 INQSADRINE
+736 IAKREAGEVVGFNQVIEVLIDSESDEVQSVGRYFKAIIQNSILELAFSDGDVAGLSYEERVTVLEVADLSLPKDGSDHISDHESNSIALMFALGAFCKHFGERSDDETVEIFDEAWVLMQSSEGKAVIKSMRRVGRSKYNVLMLVSQSVHDAENDDDTTGFGTIFSFYE
-746 KANDLG
+746 KSEREDILSHVG
-752 ITPKS
+752 LEVTPK
-757 IYERAHDMSSLAMMG
+757 
-772 AGYGVGTMMNAQDNW
+772 
-787 NAFKER
+787 
-793 QQANLD
+793 
-799 DGQSKTNDADKYDE
+799 
-813 ANADDTVISKEAEL
+813 
-827 TNEGEYQSELPKEAS
+827 
-842 KRIEQLGKESSYEL
+842 
-856 SFISEG
+856 
-862 NSTEE
+862 
-867 ILKNVKS
+867 
-874 DNHTFQEGDGD
+874 
-885 TSLTN
+885 
-890 QDMITN
+890 
-896 DIENHSNNY
+896 
-905 TSPLKQRKLNKLEG
+905 
-919 ELSQFNSDV
+919 
-928 SMTKNHGKNAFE
+928 
-940 KGFNASKTKEVRKQH
+940 
-955 NLERQSKVLEELEK
+955 NLEWIDNMISGQCLYYDVYGNLNMISIHNIHPDIDPLLKPMKKTVSSHLENK
-969 LREGK
+969 YAS

>member
-398 TARGFSELM
+398 TDRGFSELM

-548 DPIVILDKDI
+548 DPIVILDKEGASSTAKNM
-558 LNYTDNLGDK
+558 LLYLLKN
-568 ATEGEEK
+568 ATE
-575 NRWLS
+575 
-580 AVNDYLWIKSGYV
+580 IK
-593 ILKIFEAV
+593 LDQTTALTEA
-601 ILAVPLILIQLIAF
+601 I
-615 MADVLVIILMFI
+615 
-627 FPLALLVSFLPRMQ
+627 
-641 DIIFNVLKVMFGAV
+641 
-655 SFPALAGFLTLII
+655 
-668 FYTQTL
+668 
-674 IATFVKK
+674 
-681 KFTDGSLLSGS
+681 
-692 NFKGQAILFML
+692 
-703 LITVF
+703 
-708 VQGCVFWGIWK
+708 
-719 YKETFLR
+719 
-726 LIIGSRASQV
+726 SQV
-736 INQSADRINE
+736 IAKREAGEVVGFNQVIEALIDSESDEVQSVGRYFKAIIQNSILELAFSDGDVAGLSYEERVTVLEVADLSLPKDGSDHISDHESNSIALMFALGAFCKHFGERSDDETVEIFDEAWVLMQSSEGKAVIKSMRRVGRSKYNVLMLVSQSVHDAENDDDTTGFGTIFSFYE
-746 KANDLG
+746 KSEREDILKHVG
-752 ITPKS
+752 LEVTPK
-757 IYERAHDMSSLAMMG
+757 
-772 AGYGVGTMMNAQDNW
+772 
-787 NAFKER
+787 
-793 QQANLD
+793 
-799 DGQSKTNDADKYDE
+799 
-813 ANADDTVISKEAEL
+813 
-827 TNEGEYQSELPKEAS
+827 
-842 KRIEQLGKESSYEL
+842 
-856 SFISEG
+856 
-862 NSTEE
+862 
-867 ILKNVKS
+867 
-874 DNHTFQEGDGD
+874 
-885 TSLTN
+885 
-890 QDMITN
+890 
-896 DIENHSNNY
+896 
-905 TSPLKQRKLNKLEG
+905 
-919 ELSQFNSDV
+919 
-928 SMTKNHGKNAFE
+928 
-940 KGFNASKTKEVRKQH
+940 
-955 NLERQSKVLEELEK
+955 NLEWIDNMISGQCLYYDVYGNLNMISIHNIHPDIDPLLKPMKKTVSSHLENK
-969 LREGK
+969 YAS

>member
-159 DWYKEHSEEEL
+159 DWYKEYSEEEL

-548 DPIVILDKDI
+548 DPIVILDKEGASSTAKNM
-558 LNYTDNLGDK
+558 LLYLLKN
-568 ATEGEEK
+568 ATE
-575 NRWLS
+575 
-580 AVNDYLWIKSGYV
+580 IK
-593 ILKIFEAV
+593 LDQTTALTEA
-601 ILAVPLILIQLIAF
+601 I
-615 MADVLVIILMFI
+615 
-627 FPLALLVSFLPRMQ
+627 
-641 DIIFNVLKVMFGAV
+641 
-655 SFPALAGFLTLII
+655 
-668 FYTQTL
+668 
-674 IATFVKK
+674 
-681 KFTDGSLLSGS
+681 
-692 NFKGQAILFML
+692 
-703 LITVF
+703 
-708 VQGCVFWGIWK
+708 
-719 YKETFLR
+719 
-726 LIIGSRASQV
+726 SQV
-736 INQSADRINE
+736 IAKREAGEVVGFNQVIEALIDSESDEVQSVGRYFKAIIQNSILELAFSDGDVAGLSYEERVTVLEVADLSLPKDGSDHISDHESNSIALMFALGAFCKHFGERSDDETVEIFDEAWVLMQSSEGKAVIKSMRRVGRSKYNVLMLVSQSVHDAENDDDTTGFGTIFSFYE
-746 KANDLG
+746 KSEREDILKHVG
-752 ITPKS
+752 LEVTPK
-757 IYERAHDMSSLAMMG
+757 
-772 AGYGVGTMMNAQDNW
+772 
-787 NAFKER
+787 
-793 QQANLD
+793 
-799 DGQSKTNDADKYDE
+799 
-813 ANADDTVISKEAEL
+813 
-827 TNEGEYQSELPKEAS
+827 
-842 KRIEQLGKESSYEL
+842 
-856 SFISEG
+856 
-862 NSTEE
+862 
-867 ILKNVKS
+867 
-874 DNHTFQEGDGD
+874 
-885 TSLTN
+885 
-890 QDMITN
+890 
-896 DIENHSNNY
+896 
-905 TSPLKQRKLNKLEG
+905 
-919 ELSQFNSDV
+919 
-928 SMTKNHGKNAFE
+928 
-940 KGFNASKTKEVRKQH
+940 
-955 NLERQSKVLEELEK
+955 NLEWIDNMISGQCLYYDVYGNLNMISIHNIHPDIDPLLKPMKKTVSSHLENK
-969 LREGK
+969 YAS

>member
-264 MSFPVELRFQA
+264 MSFPVELRFKA

-334 YGCYLVVAGSSLNQ
+334 YGCYLVFAGSSLNQ

-492 NVRVLYIDPKRELRQ
+492 NVRVLYVDPKRELRQ

-513 SDPEY
+513 SDAEY

-526 KQIEETNFVT
+526 KQIGEMNFVT

-548 DPIVILDKDI
+548 DPIVILDKEGASSTAKNM
-558 LNYTDNLGDK
+558 LLYLLKN
-568 ATEGEEK
+568 ATE
-575 NRWLS
+575 
-580 AVNDYLWIKSGYV
+580 IK
-593 ILKIFEAV
+593 LDQTTALTEA
-601 ILAVPLILIQLIAF
+601 I
-615 MADVLVIILMFI
+615 
-627 FPLALLVSFLPRMQ
+627 
-641 DIIFNVLKVMFGAV
+641 
-655 SFPALAGFLTLII
+655 
-668 FYTQTL
+668 
-674 IATFVKK
+674 
-681 KFTDGSLLSGS
+681 
-692 NFKGQAILFML
+692 
-703 LITVF
+703 
-708 VQGCVFWGIWK
+708 
-719 YKETFLR
+719 
-726 LIIGSRASQV
+726 SQV
-736 INQSADRINE
+736 IAKREAGEVVGFNQVIEALIDSESDEVQSVGRYFKAIIQNSILELAFSDGDVAGLSYEERVTVLEVADLSLPKDGSDHISDHESNSIALMFALGAFCKHFGERSDDETVEIFDEAWVLMQSSEGKAVIKSMRRVGRSKYNVLMLVSQSVHDAENDDDTTGFGTIFSFYE
-746 KANDLG
+746 KSEREDILKHVG
-752 ITPKS
+752 LEVTPK
-757 IYERAHDMSSLAMMG
+757 
-772 AGYGVGTMMNAQDNW
+772 
-787 NAFKER
+787 
-793 QQANLD
+793 
-799 DGQSKTNDADKYDE
+799 
-813 ANADDTVISKEAEL
+813 
-827 TNEGEYQSELPKEAS
+827 
-842 KRIEQLGKESSYEL
+842 
-856 SFISEG
+856 
-862 NSTEE
+862 
-867 ILKNVKS
+867 
-874 DNHTFQEGDGD
+874 
-885 TSLTN
+885 
-890 QDMITN
+890 
-896 DIENHSNNY
+896 
-905 TSPLKQRKLNKLEG
+905 
-919 ELSQFNSDV
+919 
-928 SMTKNHGKNAFE
+928 
-940 KGFNASKTKEVRKQH
+940 
-955 NLERQSKVLEELEK
+955 NLEWIDNMISGQCLYYDVYGNLNMISIHNIHPDIDPLLKPMKKTVSSHLENK
-969 LREGK
+969 YAS

>member
-9 IDRIHQN
+9 IDRIYQN

-45 SHKAKVAQVIKKLAK
+45 IHKTKVAQVIKKLAK

-117 LIGVDLGKGQYNANI
+117 LIGIDLGKGQYNANI
-132 KEFIYNQ
+132 KGFIYNQ

-191 YQRMQFLRYVPHTK
+191 YQRMQYLRYVPHSK

-221 IKSLEGGFLKLESA
+221 IKPLEGGFLKLESA

-264 MSFPVELRFQA
+264 MRFPVELRFKA
-275 EFIDKTKLGGTMGRS
+275 EFIDKTKLGGPMGRS

-296 IMKEAYN
+296 IMKEAYS

-353 YAILSYFDDMK
+353 YAILSYFADMQ
-364 VNVYEASHDTP
+364 VNVYEASYDTP

-390 TRKWNHLV
+390 TRKWSHLV
-398 TARGFSELM
+398 TSRGFSELM

-460 KVTKNPH
+460 KITKNPH
-467 VIITGATGQ
+467 IIITGATGQ

-492 NVRVLYIDPKRELRQ
+492 NVRVLYVDPKRELRQ

-526 KQIEETNFVT
+526 KQIEEMNFVT

-548 DPIVILDKDI
+548 DPIVILDKEGASSTAKNM
-558 LNYTDNLGDK
+558 LLYLLKN
-568 ATEGEEK
+568 ATE
-575 NRWLS
+575 
-580 AVNDYLWIKSGYV
+580 IK
-593 ILKIFEAV
+593 LDQKTALTEA
-601 ILAVPLILIQLIAF
+601 I
-615 MADVLVIILMFI
+615 
-627 FPLALLVSFLPRMQ
+627 
-641 DIIFNVLKVMFGAV
+641 
-655 SFPALAGFLTLII
+655 
-668 FYTQTL
+668 
-674 IATFVKK
+674 
-681 KFTDGSLLSGS
+681 
-692 NFKGQAILFML
+692 
-703 LITVF
+703 
-708 VQGCVFWGIWK
+708 
-719 YKETFLR
+719 
-726 LIIGSRASQV
+726 SQV
-736 INQSADRINE
+736 IAKREAGEVVGFNQVIETLIDSESEEVQSVGRYFKAIIQNSILELAFSDGDVKGLSYEERVTVLEVANLSLPKDGQEHISDHETNSIALMFALGAFCKHFGERTNE
-746 KANDLG
+746 ETMEIFDEAWVLMQSSEGKAVIKSMRRVGRSKYNVLMLVSQSVHDAENDDDTTGFGTIFSFYEKSEREDILKHVG
-752 ITPKS
+752 LEVTPK
-757 IYERAHDMSSLAMMG
+757 
-772 AGYGVGTMMNAQDNW
+772 
-787 NAFKER
+787 
-793 QQANLD
+793 
-799 DGQSKTNDADKYDE
+799 
-813 ANADDTVISKEAEL
+813 
-827 TNEGEYQSELPKEAS
+827 
-842 KRIEQLGKESSYEL
+842 
-856 SFISEG
+856 
-862 NSTEE
+862 
-867 ILKNVKS
+867 
-874 DNHTFQEGDGD
+874 
-885 TSLTN
+885 
-890 QDMITN
+890 
-896 DIENHSNNY
+896 
-905 TSPLKQRKLNKLEG
+905 
-919 ELSQFNSDV
+919 
-928 SMTKNHGKNAFE
+928 
-940 KGFNASKTKEVRKQH
+940 
-955 NLERQSKVLEELEK
+955 NLEWIDNMISGQCLYYDVYGNLNMISVHNIHPDIDPLLKPMKKTVSSHLENK
-969 LREGK
+969 YAS

>member
-45 SHKAKVAQVIKKLAK
+45 SHKTKVAQVIKKLAK

-264 MSFPVELRFQA
+264 MSFPVELRFKA

-460 KVTKNPH
+460 KVTKNLH

-492 NVRVLYIDPKRELRQ
+492 NVRVLYVDPKRELRQ

-548 DPIVILDKDI
+548 DPIVILDKEGASSTAKNM
-558 LNYTDNLGDK
+558 LLYLLKN
-568 ATEGEEK
+568 ATE
-575 NRWLS
+575 
-580 AVNDYLWIKSGYV
+580 IK
-593 ILKIFEAV
+593 LDQTTALTEA
-601 ILAVPLILIQLIAF
+601 I
-615 MADVLVIILMFI
+615 
-627 FPLALLVSFLPRMQ
+627 
-641 DIIFNVLKVMFGAV
+641 
-655 SFPALAGFLTLII
+655 
-668 FYTQTL
+668 
-674 IATFVKK
+674 
-681 KFTDGSLLSGS
+681 
-692 NFKGQAILFML
+692 
-703 LITVF
+703 
-708 VQGCVFWGIWK
+708 
-719 YKETFLR
+719 
-726 LIIGSRASQV
+726 SQV
-736 INQSADRINE
+736 IAKREAGEVVGFNQVIEVLIDSESDEVQSVGRYFKAIIQNSILELAFSDGDVAGLSYEERVTVLEVADLSLPKDGSDHISDHESNSIALMFALGAFCKHFGERSDDETVEIFDEAWVLMQSSEGKAVIKSMRRVGRSKYNVLMLVSQSVHDAENDDDTTGFGTIFSFYE
-746 KANDLG
+746 KSEREDILSHVG
-752 ITPKS
+752 LEVTPK
-757 IYERAHDMSSLAMMG
+757 
-772 AGYGVGTMMNAQDNW
+772 
-787 NAFKER
+787 
-793 QQANLD
+793 
-799 DGQSKTNDADKYDE
+799 
-813 ANADDTVISKEAEL
+813 
-827 TNEGEYQSELPKEAS
+827 
-842 KRIEQLGKESSYEL
+842 
-856 SFISEG
+856 
-862 NSTEE
+862 
-867 ILKNVKS
+867 
-874 DNHTFQEGDGD
+874 
-885 TSLTN
+885 
-890 QDMITN
+890 
-896 DIENHSNNY
+896 
-905 TSPLKQRKLNKLEG
+905 
-919 ELSQFNSDV
+919 
-928 SMTKNHGKNAFE
+928 
-940 KGFNASKTKEVRKQH
+940 
-955 NLERQSKVLEELEK
+955 NLEWIDNMISGQCLYYDVYGNLNMISIHNIHPDIDPLLKPMKKTVSSHLENK
-969 LREGK
+969 YAS

>member
-40 SDKKD
+40 GDKKD
-45 SHKAKVAQVIKKLAK
+45 SHKMKVAQFIKKLAK

-67 LIPKDYLLGEKMS
+67 LIPKDYLLGEKMA
-80 DFEADLADDVKE
+80 DFEEDLAEDVKE

-103 TLTHEMEIP
+103 TLTREMEIP

-132 KEFIYNQ
+132 KEYIYNQ

-147 ASLAGYEVEVDE
+147 ASLAGYEVELDE

-170 LVYSLLSTLKAKR
+170 LVYSTLSTLKAKR

-191 YQRMQFLRYVPHTK
+191 YQRMQFLRYVPHAK

-264 MSFPVELRFQA
+264 MSFPVELRFKA

-334 YGCYLVVAGSSLNQ
+334 YGCYLVVSGSSLNQ

-407 LFTNTQS
+407 PFTNTHS

-429 TAWDS
+429 NAWDDIS
-434 IDEAIMGSKNLV
+434 EAISGSKNLV

-460 KVTKNPH
+460 KITKNPH
-467 VIITGATGQ
+467 IIITGATGQ

-492 NVRVLYIDPKRELRQ
+492 NVRVLYVDPKRELRQ

-513 SDPEY
+513 SDSEY

-526 KQIEETNFVT
+526 KQIEEMNFVT
-536 LDSSVKENHGVL
+536 LDSSLKENHGVL
-548 DPIVILDKDI
+548 DPIVILDKEDASSTAKNM
-558 LNYTDNLGDK
+558 LLYLLKN
-568 ATEGEEK
+568 ATE
-575 NRWLS
+575 
-580 AVNDYLWIKSGYV
+580 IK
-593 ILKIFEAV
+593 LDQTTALTEA
-601 ILAVPLILIQLIAF
+601 I
-615 MADVLVIILMFI
+615 
-627 FPLALLVSFLPRMQ
+627 
-641 DIIFNVLKVMFGAV
+641 
-655 SFPALAGFLTLII
+655 
-668 FYTQTL
+668 
-674 IATFVKK
+674 
-681 KFTDGSLLSGS
+681 
-692 NFKGQAILFML
+692 
-703 LITVF
+703 
-708 VQGCVFWGIWK
+708 
-719 YKETFLR
+719 
-726 LIIGSRASQV
+726 SQV
-736 INQSADRINE
+736 IAKREVGEVVGFNQVIETLIDSESEEVQSVGRYFKAIIQNSILELAFSDGDVKGLSYEERVTVLEVANLSLPKDGQEHISDHETNSIALMFALGAFCKHFGERTNE
-746 KANDLG
+746 ETMEIFDEAWVLMQSSEGKAVIKSMRRVGRSKYNVLMLVSQSVHDAENDDDTTGFGTIFSFYEKSEREDILKHVG
-752 ITPKS
+752 LEVTPK
-757 IYERAHDMSSLAMMG
+757 
-772 AGYGVGTMMNAQDNW
+772 
-787 NAFKER
+787 
-793 QQANLD
+793 
-799 DGQSKTNDADKYDE
+799 
-813 ANADDTVISKEAEL
+813 
-827 TNEGEYQSELPKEAS
+827 
-842 KRIEQLGKESSYEL
+842 
-856 SFISEG
+856 
-862 NSTEE
+862 
-867 ILKNVKS
+867 
-874 DNHTFQEGDGD
+874 
-885 TSLTN
+885 
-890 QDMITN
+890 
-896 DIENHSNNY
+896 
-905 TSPLKQRKLNKLEG
+905 
-919 ELSQFNSDV
+919 
-928 SMTKNHGKNAFE
+928 
-940 KGFNASKTKEVRKQH
+940 
-955 NLERQSKVLEELEK
+955 NLEWIDNMISGQCLYYDVYGNLNMISIHNIHPDIDPLLKPMKQTVSSHLENK
-969 LREGK
+969 YAS

>member
-80 DFEADLADDVKE
+80 DFEADLAYDVKE

-548 DPIVILDKDI
+548 DPIVILDKEGASSTAKNM
-558 LNYTDNLGDK
+558 LLYLLKN
-568 ATEGEEK
+568 ATE
-575 NRWLS
+575 
-580 AVNDYLWIKSGYV
+580 IK
-593 ILKIFEAV
+593 LDQTTALTEA
-601 ILAVPLILIQLIAF
+601 I
-615 MADVLVIILMFI
+615 
-627 FPLALLVSFLPRMQ
+627 
-641 DIIFNVLKVMFGAV
+641 
-655 SFPALAGFLTLII
+655 
-668 FYTQTL
+668 
-674 IATFVKK
+674 
-681 KFTDGSLLSGS
+681 
-692 NFKGQAILFML
+692 
-703 LITVF
+703 
-708 VQGCVFWGIWK
+708 
-719 YKETFLR
+719 
-726 LIIGSRASQV
+726 SQV
-736 INQSADRINE
+736 IAKREAGEVVGFNQVIEALIDSESDEVQSVGRYFKAIIQNSILELAFSDGDVAGLSYEERVTVLEVADLSLPKDGSDHISDHESNSIALMFALGAFCKHFGERSDDETVEIFDEAWVLMQSSEGKAVIKSMRRVGRSKYNVLMLVSQSVHDAENDDDTTGFGTIFSFYE
-746 KANDLG
+746 KSEREDILKHVG
-752 ITPKS
+752 LEVTPK
-757 IYERAHDMSSLAMMG
+757 
-772 AGYGVGTMMNAQDNW
+772 
-787 NAFKER
+787 
-793 QQANLD
+793 
-799 DGQSKTNDADKYDE
+799 
-813 ANADDTVISKEAEL
+813 
-827 TNEGEYQSELPKEAS
+827 
-842 KRIEQLGKESSYEL
+842 
-856 SFISEG
+856 
-862 NSTEE
+862 
-867 ILKNVKS
+867 
-874 DNHTFQEGDGD
+874 
-885 TSLTN
+885 
-890 QDMITN
+890 
-896 DIENHSNNY
+896 
-905 TSPLKQRKLNKLEG
+905 
-919 ELSQFNSDV
+919 
-928 SMTKNHGKNAFE
+928 
-940 KGFNASKTKEVRKQH
+940 
-955 NLERQSKVLEELEK
+955 NLEWIDNMISGQCLYYDVYGNLNMISIHNIHPDIDPLLKPMKKTVSSHLENK
-969 LREGK
+969 YAS

>member
-446 LFNATVANKEDVAG
+446 LFNATVANKEDVTG

-492 NVRVLYIDPKRELRQ
+492 NVRVLYVDPKRELRQ

-548 DPIVILDKDI
+548 DPIVILDKEGASSTAKNM
-558 LNYTDNLGDK
+558 LLYLLKN
-568 ATEGEEK
+568 ATE
-575 NRWLS
+575 
-580 AVNDYLWIKSGYV
+580 IK
-593 ILKIFEAV
+593 LDQTTALTEA
-601 ILAVPLILIQLIAF
+601 I
-615 MADVLVIILMFI
+615 
-627 FPLALLVSFLPRMQ
+627 
-641 DIIFNVLKVMFGAV
+641 
-655 SFPALAGFLTLII
+655 
-668 FYTQTL
+668 
-674 IATFVKK
+674 
-681 KFTDGSLLSGS
+681 
-692 NFKGQAILFML
+692 
-703 LITVF
+703 
-708 VQGCVFWGIWK
+708 
-719 YKETFLR
+719 
-726 LIIGSRASQV
+726 SQV
-736 INQSADRINE
+736 IAKREAGEVVGFNQVIEALIDSESDEVQSVGRYFKAIIQNSILELAFSDGDVAGLSYEERVTVLEVADLSLPKDGSDHISDHESNSIALMFALGAFCKHFGERSDDETVEIFDEAWVLMQSSEGKAVIKSMRRVGRSKYNVLMLVSQSVHDAENDDDTTGFGTIFSFYE
-746 KANDLG
+746 KSEREDILKHVG
-752 ITPKS
+752 LEVTPK
-757 IYERAHDMSSLAMMG
+757 
-772 AGYGVGTMMNAQDNW
+772 
-787 NAFKER
+787 
-793 QQANLD
+793 
-799 DGQSKTNDADKYDE
+799 
-813 ANADDTVISKEAEL
+813 
-827 TNEGEYQSELPKEAS
+827 
-842 KRIEQLGKESSYEL
+842 
-856 SFISEG
+856 
-862 NSTEE
+862 
-867 ILKNVKS
+867 
-874 DNHTFQEGDGD
+874 
-885 TSLTN
+885 
-890 QDMITN
+890 
-896 DIENHSNNY
+896 
-905 TSPLKQRKLNKLEG
+905 
-919 ELSQFNSDV
+919 
-928 SMTKNHGKNAFE
+928 
-940 KGFNASKTKEVRKQH
+940 
-955 NLERQSKVLEELEK
+955 NLEWIDNMISGQCLYYDVYGNLNMISIHNIHPDIDPLLKPMKKTVSSHLENK
-969 LREGK
+969 YAS